1 MKLLKLIFLYLFAF
15 LLSNAVSQFLL
26 NTKYSFTQPVAFH
39 GGKLFNPYQ
48 GMDSTKWKKANFHLH
63 TRQLLGLMAGAPN
76 TVEAA
81 DTFYKY
87 FGYDISGISD
97 YMKINAD
104 HDGDEN
110 FIPTYEHGI
119 MIHKTH
125 QLVINSGRTCWKD
138 FFFRET
144 LNDKQYIINCLK
156 KDTSAL
162 VAIVHPKIR
171 NAYRNSD
178 FRYLGNYDFLEIA
191 NSRSLFISLYDT
203 ALSAGHKIFVMAND
217 DAHNLSDITDGAHSF
232 NMINGESD
240 KNSVLSA
247 LKTGKSYAVCFNVH
261 PYKTNYQKKAALSM
275 LPVIKAVD
283 LRNDTIFV
291 RTDLKVDTI
300 RFIGQNGA
308 VRKISTDCKTADYE
322 ITKNDTYVRTE
333 IVCKDGTVYFLNPVF
348 RYNDS
353 FISPGNPEDN
363 TTKSALYR
371 IPLITLFVIILFL
384 SRKPAMVIQ

>member
-1 MKLLKLIFLYLFAF
+1 
-15 LLSNAVSQFLL
+15 
-26 NTKYSFTQPVAFH
+26 
-39 GGKLFNPYQ
+39 
-48 GMDSTKWKKANFHLH
+48 
-63 TRQLLGLMAGAPN
+63 
-76 TVEAA
+76 
-81 DTFYKY
+81 
-87 FGYDISGISD
+87 
-97 YMKINAD
+97 
-104 HDGDEN
+104 
-110 FIPTYEHGI
+110 
-119 MIHKTH
+119 
-125 QLVINSGRTCWKD
+125 
-138 FFFRET
+138 
-144 LNDKQYIINCLK
+144 
-156 KDTSAL
+156 
-162 VAIVHPKIR
+162 
-171 NAYRNSD
+171 
-178 FRYLGNYDFLEIA
+178 
-191 NSRSLFISLYDT
+191 
-203 ALSAGHKIFVMAND
+203 MAND